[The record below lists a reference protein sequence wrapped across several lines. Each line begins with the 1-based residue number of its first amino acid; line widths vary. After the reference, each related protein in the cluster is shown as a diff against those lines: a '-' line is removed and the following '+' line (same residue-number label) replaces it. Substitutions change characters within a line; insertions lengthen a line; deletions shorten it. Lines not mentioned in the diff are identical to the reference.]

1 MKNTNTKI
9 EAIRRSASV
18 TAKVLNVIRIILTV
32 GAVIA
37 LVSGI
42 VCLCMQN
49 RADAGSVLYDNGS
62 VRILPPVTADMAA
75 QAAVDGE
82 GFDFIN
88 DLNIENVMVWAGL
101 NCIAAAVLIA
111 AVTAVIV
118 LIRRMFVE
126 LKDSDTPFTESVQ
139 KRLKITGILVTVI
152 VFMKSIGMA
161 AIVALSFWCL
171 YCIFGYGVEL
181 QKNEDETL

>member
-1 MKNTNTKI
+1 MKNTKI
-9 EAIRRSASV
+9 EAIRKSASV

-42 VCLCMQN
+42 VCLCAQN
-49 RADAGSVLYDNGS
+49 KVDAGSVLYDNGS
-62 VRILPPVTADMAA
+62 IRILPPVSADIAT
-75 QAAVDGE
+75 QAAADGE

-88 DLNIENVMVWAGL
+88 RLNIENVMVWAGL
-101 NCIAAAVLIA
+101 NCIVAAAFIA
-111 AVTAVIV
+111 IVTVVIV
-118 LIRRMFVE
+118 LIRKMFLE
-126 LKDSDTPFTESVQ
+126 LKDSETPFTESVQ
-139 KRLKITGILVTVI
+139 KRLKLTGILVTI
-152 VFMKSIGMA
+152 AVFMESVGIA